1 MTAKTTKKTAPK
13 APKQRKERE
22 LSPLSQNLA
31 EARKLL
37 ERKRGASVEEL
48 VGRFDVSERNA
59 RAMIG
64 RLRQKGVEVKLLEK
78 GRWGVTK
85 AESASA

>member
-1 MTAKTTKKTAPK
+1 MTAKTTTRKTTK

-48 VGRFDVSERNA
+48 TGRFDVSERNA

-78 GRWGVTK
+78 GRWNVDK
-85 AESASA
+85 AEGASA

>member
-1 MTAKTTKKTAPK
+1 MTAKTTTKKTNK
-13 APKQRKERE
+13 APKPRKQRE
-22 LSPLSQNLA
+22 LSPLSQNLS

-48 VGRFDVSERNA
+48 TSRFDVTERNA

-64 RLRQKGVEVKLLEK
+64 RLRQKGVKVELLEK
-78 GRWGVTK
+78 GRWTVKKEEG
-85 AESASA
+85 AAA